1 MKVIVDSKDIKD
13 FDQLNT
19 DTEYKHTFSFDCLSY
34 NSVEEPKLVA
44 DEALSSIFSS
54 KQDNKYVFV
63 KTLEYFTNYYTNIFK
78 NLLPEKNPFFYT
90 KIALD
95 YISVIKNIKIQSF
108 LPRRLFLYNIEK
120 SFNDIPLIKNI
131 LDTTP
136 VSQNL
141 KIDLS
146 VFCNDKECLLHTKQ
160 VIDEYIKFYS
170 DYIKKTKIIMPKGF
184 VKFKELLKLL
194 NCRNEKVFKYIEHC
208 IIKAFD
214 ENNEFLTKSTYSL
227 DEISKHLN
235 IKVRKEDL
243 AKYVNFI
250 LSDSSSDNYHVPYE
264 IVMLCFK
271 NKDKPI
277 KESLFIKPKETD
289 LTEKDFAYVSSYN
302 YIKQLLDSAIKQNKK
317 GINILLYGS
326 PGTGK
331 TALASVLL
339 KSLNVEGYAVETN
352 NFDSMNA
359 MSLFFNKDEGVMRN
373 NNNSSVLG
381 NRYRIKNFLLLSK
394 MLQYN
399 KKAVIIYD
407 EAEDFFRRDSDTTQS
422 KATINELLE
431 NNKVPVIWTTN
442 SLYCLEQSYLR
453 RFTYILRLDQLP
465 LNTYESIL
473 EKLFNKYNVQLNNNI
488 RQKYLENRP
497 SIGIIEKVLKNYI
510 MSKSTDQ
517 NVLEEDMLNSIIA
530 ENYGYLN
537 TPNKVYRPGN
547 FDPRLLNTSNDLE
560 SLIKRLK
567 ENNRRDFSLLL
578 YGVSGSGKS
587 YYAEYLGQELKM
599 QVIKKKASDLESCY
613 VGETEQNISRAFYE
627 AKQQKAILVID
638 EGDHF
643 IAERKHDNRSWENSR
658 TEEMLQQI
666 EEHPYPV
673 IFTTNLIQNI
683 DKAAMRRFTY
693 KTEFKYLTD
702 EQVKIAW
709 QDYFPNAALPKE
721 IHLSKLC
728 PGDFATVLKR
738 AQFEGYTT
746 STEEIYNN
754 LQEEMNMKKEDNITS
769 IMF

>member
-1 MKVIVDSKDIKD
+1 MK
-13 FDQLNT
+13 
-19 DTEYKHTFSFDCLSY
+19 
-34 NSVEEPKLVA
+34 
-44 DEALSSIFSS
+44 
-54 KQDNKYVFV
+54 
-63 KTLEYFTNYYTNIFK
+63 
-78 NLLPEKNPFFYT
+78 
-90 KIALD
+90 
-95 YISVIKNIKIQSF
+95 
-108 LPRRLFLYNIEK
+108 
-120 SFNDIPLIKNI
+120 
-131 LDTTP
+131 
-136 VSQNL
+136 
-141 KIDLS
+141 
-146 VFCNDKECLLHTKQ
+146 
-160 VIDEYIKFYS
+160 
-170 DYIKKTKIIMPKGF
+170 
-184 VKFKELLKLL
+184 
-194 NCRNEKVFKYIEHC
+194 
-208 IIKAFD
+208 
-214 ENNEFLTKSTYSL
+214 
-227 DEISKHLN
+227 
-235 IKVRKEDL
+235 
-243 AKYVNFI
+243 
-250 LSDSSSDNYHVPYE
+250 
-264 IVMLCFK
+264 
-271 NKDKPI
+271 
-277 KESLFIKPKETD
+277 
-289 LTEKDFAYVSSYN
+289 
-302 YIKQLLDSAIKQNKK
+302 
-317 GINILLYGS
+317 
-326 PGTGK
+326 
-331 TALASVLL
+331 
-339 KSLNVEGYAVETN
+339 
-352 NFDSMNA
+352 
-359 MSLFFNKDEGVMRN
+359 
-373 NNNSSVLG
+373 
-381 NRYRIKNFLLLSK
+381 
-394 MLQYN
+394 
-399 KKAVIIYD
+399 
-407 EAEDFFRRDSDTTQS
+407 
-422 KATINELLE
+422 
-431 NNKVPVIWTTN
+431 
-442 SLYCLEQSYLR
+442 
-453 RFTYILRLDQLP
+453 
-465 LNTYESIL
+465 IL

-547 FDPRLLNTSNDLE
+547 FDSRLLNTSNDLE